1 MHGRVMAIWIAICS
15 STFLAVAPRP
25 ALGDCV
31 FTDVSAGGR
40 TGCGVR
46 PDGAI
51 TCWGESSG
59 GQTTPAPGTYMQ
71 VSAGETYNCGLR
83 SDGSVGCWGYESEA
97 GPPPAGFFKQ
107 ISTSQTGTVCG
118 LRLDDTVACWARA
131 GGSADFFG
139 VTTPPAGT
147 FSQVSAGR
155 LSACGVR
162 TDGTLACWGASF
174 TPIPPSGTFVQVQYP
189 CGIRSDGTV
198 ACWNSAALA
207 TAPSGT
213 FTKISVDELYEEAC
227 GVRSDGTI
235 ACWGNTSNVDAG
247 QLIPPSG
254 TFTHVSLYKSH
265 ACGLRVDGTVACW
278 GDDSLGQSTPQC
290 DLSSVDRDGDG
301 ILDDGDG
308 SGIFGDAPCPNGVTV
323 GCDDDCPLQVNPL
336 QEESDGDGI
345 GDACDSNCH
354 GASGGTISGTIFAV
368 SAASVLPGAPISVC
382 GAGCCETGESDALGQ
397 YSFSGLHPGGFVVTA
412 YPPTATVLFS
422 AKTGTLTI
430 AGMETLSNQDLILDQ
445 PQAPPPGTTVTTH
458 ASTSAGNPV
467 VYRHEPIGL
476 SVQAA
481 GGGSATY
488 EIIVDGSPV
497 GSGTLVEGPA
507 GTYSVTIPGLNFPR
521 RARVVV
527 TIDHPTDPTAFG
539 LDVYIDPSGFVR
551 FVNGDPAVGA
561 AVRLLRSESPDGPF
575 ALVADGS
582 AIMSPSNRTNPDTA
596 AADGAYGWDV
606 IPGYY
611 VVQAQLG
618 PKFAASPVLTIP
630 PAVTDLVLDI
640 GCPPVGDGA
649 TCDDGDACTVA
660 DACMAG
666 VCRGQQICGVPISGA
681 KLIVVDKVASA
692 GRAKVVFVAKDA
704 VITKG
709 PGTDSA
715 QIDAKMHVAF
725 DAVDGRFDMPQGAN
739 WVANSATVAR
749 YVNSAA
755 PTAGSVKVGVIKTGL
770 VKTVAK
776 SLGDLPLDVSQA
788 PTGPVYVASTVVNGS
803 QTLLHCVQF
812 ATCMHKTIA
821 AGTGYRLVCK
831 DGTGDA
837 TCHALV
843 P

>member
-1 MHGRVMAIWIAICS
+1 
-15 STFLAVAPRP
+15 
-25 ALGDCV
+25 
-31 FTDVSAGGR
+31 
-40 TGCGVR
+40 
-46 PDGAI
+46 
-51 TCWGESSG
+51 
-59 GQTTPAPGTYMQ
+59 
-71 VSAGETYNCGLR
+71 
-83 SDGSVGCWGYESEA
+83 
-97 GPPPAGFFKQ
+97 
-107 ISTSQTGTVCG
+107 
-118 LRLDDTVACWARA
+118 
-131 GGSADFFG
+131 
-139 VTTPPAGT
+139 
-147 FSQVSAGR
+147 
-155 LSACGVR
+155 
-162 TDGTLACWGASF
+162 
-174 TPIPPSGTFVQVQYP
+174 
-189 CGIRSDGTV
+189 
-198 ACWNSAALA
+198 
-207 TAPSGT
+207 
-213 FTKISVDELYEEAC
+213 
-227 GVRSDGTI
+227 
-235 ACWGNTSNVDAG
+235 
-247 QLIPPSG
+247 
-254 TFTHVSLYKSH
+254 
-265 ACGLRVDGTVACW
+265 
-278 GDDSLGQSTPQC
+278 
-290 DLSSVDRDGDG
+290 VDRDGDG

-596 AADGAYGWDV
+596 AADGATAWDV
-606 IPGYY
+606 ISPATTSCRRSSPEVRREPGTDHSSGGHRPRPGYRI
-611 VVQAQLG
+611 AL
-618 PKFAASPVLTIP
+618 PF
-630 PAVTDLVLDI
+630 
-640 GCPPVGDGA
+640 GDGA

-692 GRAKVVFVAKDA
+692 GRARSYSLPRMPSSRRAQA
-704 VITKG
+704 PTAHRSMLRCTW
-709 PGTDSA
+709 PSMPWTD
-715 QIDAKMHVAF
+715 I
-725 DAVDGRFDMPQGAN
+725 DMPQGAN

-770 VKTVAK
+770 VKTVRQEPRRPAA
-776 SLGDLPLDVSQA
+776 GRVSG
-788 PTGPVYVASTVVNGS
+788 THRPVYVASTVVNGS

-812 ATCMHKTIA
+812 ATCMHKYVSPPA
-821 AGTGYRLVCK
+821 PATGWCAR
-831 DGTGDA
+831 TAPA
-837 TCHALV
+837 TRPAHPWC
-843 P
+843 PDRTR